1 MSSKNE
7 DFFGKDLAEHYDK
20 RWEKL
25 GAIMDALH
33 LLMKVHFQELPKDSR
48 VLCVGA
54 GTGAEILALASEH
67 PKWKFTALDTSSSML
82 DVFQR
87 KAQQAGIA
95 SRCDVHLGGIES
107 LPGDKLYDA
116 ATSLLVSQFVSDTE
130 QRIGFFKAIN
140 HHLKLGGALISA
152 DLARPVDILQDE
164 RLMASWVKMQTYSGQ
179 TEEKAR
185 MSTSS
190 WGKAVSVLEPDE
202 IENIIKSAGFEDPV
216 NIYRALFIHAW
227 YAKAT

>member
-1 MSSKNE
+1 MSFKNE
-7 DFFGKDLAEHYDK
+7 EFFGRDLAEHYDK

-25 GAIMDALH
+25 GAILDALH
-33 LLMKVHFQELPKDSR
+33 LLMKVHFQGLPKDSN

-54 GTGAEILALASEH
+54 GTGAEILALAKEY
-67 PKWKFTALDTSSSML
+67 PEWRFTALDTSSSML

-87 KAQQAGIA
+87 KAEQAGIA
-95 SRCDVHLGGIES
+95 PRCDVHLGGVES
-107 LPGDKLYDA
+107 LPADKLYDV
-116 ATSLLVSQFVSDTE
+116 ATSILVSQFVVDTE

-140 HHLKLGGALISA
+140 RHLRSGGALISA
-152 DLARPVDILQDE
+152 DLARPTDILQDE

-185 MSTSS
+185 MSTSG
-190 WGKAVSVLEPDE
+190 WGKAVSVLEPNE
-202 IENIIKSAGFEDPV
+202 IEGIIKSAGFKDPV
-216 NIYRALFIHAW
+216 NVYKALFIHAW